1 MGNWLMSKIKKAWGM
16 FVDLTDDFLAYVLT
30 IIGIMLSNYL
40 PLLKTTGTIDIK
52 ADWWRMGISA
62 MVALLIIGKQESL
75 AIDENGST
83 DKAKEGRKKKFS
95 IRMFNALSNGISW
108 ATLIDMASK

>member
-1 MGNWLMSKIKKAWGM
+1 MSKIKQFWNKLIDI
-16 FVDLTDDFLAYVLT
+16 VDDFLAYILT
-30 IIGIMLSNYL
+30 IVGIIISNYI
-40 PLLKTTGTIDIK
+40 PLLKNSGTIHIE

-62 MVALLIIGKQESL
+62 MVALLIIGKQEALS
-75 AIDENGST
+75 IDENGST
-83 DKAKEGRKKKFS
+83 DKAKAGRKKKFS